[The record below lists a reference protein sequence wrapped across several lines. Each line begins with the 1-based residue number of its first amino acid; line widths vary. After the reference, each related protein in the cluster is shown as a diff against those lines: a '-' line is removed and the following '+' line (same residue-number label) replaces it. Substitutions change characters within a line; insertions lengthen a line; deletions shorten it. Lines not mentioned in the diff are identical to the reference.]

1 MIVPPAVFLLVA
13 AAVTAVVPRRIGHA
27 AGVLAAL
34 GALVVAL
41 TTPLGTVTDATLFGF
56 PARPVAVDG
65 FARVVGGVLAFI
77 AAANTV
83 YAYGS
88 GADRQE
94 TAIALAYAGASLGAV
109 FAGDWL
115 TLVVCWELMAVAAT
129 VLVWRS
135 TAGRAGYRYAV
146 YHQIGGALLIAGV
159 VAHYAATGS
168 FVYAAGIATGLPRVL
183 ATAGVLVNVG
193 MLGVHVWIVDT
204 YPRPSVTT
212 SVVLCGFTTK
222 VGVYT
227 LVRVVPGRNVLLAY
241 AGGTMLLFGVTMAIL
256 QTDFRRLLS
265 YHIVS
270 QVGYMVAGV
279 GVASGL
285 GYGGAMAHLA
295 NNVLYKTLLFMIAGV
310 VLIETGT
317 ENLKRLGGLGRAMP
331 ATAAAF
337 AVAALAISGIP
348 GFSGFVSKGMV
359 VDSVD
364 AAGLDALWWMLL
376 VGGVGTVISFAKI
389 AYYAFVRADQYGHDP
404 GRATPAQITAMG
416 GIAAVVVGFGLFPDL
431 LLDLLPAG
439 RDAAKVFAASQFEK
453 ALGIA
458 AVGLV
463 AFAVLR
469 RPLKRITAVPDLDSV
484 YHPAGAVLRDSVVR
498 AATGVADTLG
508 RSRRSTGVAIY
519 RAASVDVGRPASIGR
534 SVLLL
539 TLVAALVVVF
549 LLS

>member
-1 MIVPPAVFLLVA
+1 MIVPPALFLLVA
-13 AAVTAVVPRRIGHA
+13 AAVAAVVPRRTGHA

-41 TTPLGTVTDATLFGF
+41 TTPLGTATDATLFGF

-65 FARVVGGVLAFI
+65 FTRVVGGALAFI

-88 GADRQE
+88 GADRRE

-129 VLVWRS
+129 LIVWRS
-135 TAGRAGYRYAV
+135 TAGRVGYRYAV

-168 FVYAAGIATGLPRVL
+168 FVYAEGIATGLPRLL
-183 ATAGVLVNVG
+183 AAAGVLVNVG

-204 YPRPSVTT
+204 YPRPSVTA
-212 SVVLCGFTTK
+212 SVVLCGLTTK

-241 AGGTMLLFGVTMAIL
+241 AGGAMLLFGVTMAIL
-256 QTDFRRLLS
+256 QTDLRRLLS

-317 ENLKRLGGLGRAMP
+317 ENLKKLGGLGRAMP

-376 VGGVGTVISFAKI
+376 LGGVGTVISFAKI
-389 AYYAFVRADQYGHDP
+389 AYYAFVRADPYGHDP
-404 GRATPAQITAMG
+404 GCATTAQITAMG

-439 RDAAKVFAASQFEK
+439 GDAAKVFAASQFEK
-453 ALGIA
+453 ALGVA
-458 AVGLV
+458 TVGLV
-463 AFAVLR
+463 AFAGLR
-469 RPLKRITAVPDLDSV
+469 RPLKRVTAVPDLDRV
-484 YHPAGAVLRDSVVR
+484 YHPTGSILRDSVVR
-498 AATGVADTLG
+498 ATTGVADALG
-508 RSRRSTGVAIY
+508 QRRRSTGVAVL
-519 RAASVDVGRPASIGR
+519 RAASVDAGRPASIGR